1 MATLNIR
8 DLFPAACKILL
19 QSPGCGHAGRPLEHP
34 LDLLIREAGSPP
46 HHGPQ
51 LSIIDRRQLA
61 LPGTLERSVGNVNG
75 IEERGGP
82 GLCLR
87 RFQHDILA
95 ALRSHGVES
104 AKIETVFTP
113 AWTTEWMSDEAKAK
127 LVAYGIAA
135 PGHVARDDGLVTLT
149 RRTTA
154 VACPHCGSKN
164 TVVKSEF
171 GATACKSINYCNEC
185 LQPFEQFKAI

>member
-1 MATLNIR
+1 MVT
-8 DLFPAACKILL
+8 
-19 QSPGCGHAGRPLEHP
+19 GHALSTDAVWQI
-34 LDLLIREAGSPP
+34 LDEVKDPEVPA
-46 HHGPQ
+46 
-51 LSIIDRRQLA
+51 LSVVELGIVRDVKVDGEGVIVVITPTYSGCPAMFII
-61 LPGTLERSVGNVNG
+61 E
-75 IEERGGP
+75 
-82 GLCLR
+82 
-87 RFQHDILA
+87 HDILA

-113 AWTTEWMSDEAKAK
+113 AWTTEWMSDGAKAK